1 MLQVK
6 ICNSNFENNN
16 IAIQQALDELREER
30 ELIRNS
36 HTREWMTA
44 EEEHDITED
53 LHLQRKR
60 GLESILYITELESS
74 LTYVQDDFETR
85 AIYLAQ
91 RPEVFR
97 SVYRHHHQ
105 AASRMHTAIL
115 SHLLQ
120 LEARVSR
127 LCDSCRLVVPVHLR
141 KQGTA
146 VKPLRAEVLV
156 NYCHRQISLQKDDTC
171 TIVDNSDPERWRVLT
186 KDGQEAEVP
195 SIILVIPAPDP
206 ESFRAAHRVRS
217 QLAVHWSTTAQRLGS
232 QLVQFISII
241 GKDTQTKELAAVSS
255 DQKAA
260 LMKMMND
267 ILRTLPA
274 GDSNFAA
281 MKTEVVRLRKLLV
294 QVKPGARVASNQ
306 TVKMWEGTMAAY
318 QVFADFLVYAHAYR
332 VQLGEHVTEESVL
345 AADPVC
351 PPAYV
356 SRAYFERALPSVSID
371 INTKR
376 SQVTGVQCQIYIH
389 ERHRGPRDGGA
400 TPLHGAARTESRA
413 LQHAAG
419 PLESSSPQASSVV
432 IVGVLDP
439 RQGQISAHQAIQR
452 GILNLTSGT
461 YHSPV
466 SGACLSLPAAIEQG
480 LVQVDFCRTQAGGE
494 SFDVPD
500 GGEAKLTSQL
510 ETLMCP
516 ISGVVDPASGEW
528 VSTKDAVTRGLINP
542 HTATFR
548 NSLTGEQMS
557 LGDAV
562 KAGFLI
568 AEQVL
573 PPEENSD
580 DVGVFTSVV
589 WLELSHKVSGVVDL
603 RSGDIISLKRAL
615 QAGLVDPVK
624 GTYRDAVSGEVMGIE
639 EALRR
644 GQDEGDVL
652 TFQQLQ
658 IQRQRFLP
666 LTDTDSVLQEDLVQD
681 SNTKLLQHLLERV
694 DPSRV
699 AVKEVSTGR
708 TISLQEAFDKGIVNL
723 AAAQFD
729 TLVGNLLPI
738 QEAAA
743 SGYIEPTILKDILN
757 TYQGFSIGNLIQQ
770 GKFDPD
776 TGLVTDISTGRTL
789 SLETAIECNLIDAG
803 TTFFFDVSA
812 NRFVSMEEALK
823 TGRMSRTTGRVVVT
837 ENGHELSV
845 KEAEQQGYILTNPDP
860 G

>member
-1 MLQVK
+1 M
-6 ICNSNFENNN
+6 
-16 IAIQQALDELREER
+16 
-30 ELIRNS
+30 
-36 HTREWMTA
+36 
-44 EEEHDITED
+44 
-53 LHLQRKR
+53 
-60 GLESILYITELESS
+60 
-74 LTYVQDDFETR
+74 
-85 AIYLAQ
+85 
-91 RPEVFR
+91 
-97 SVYRHHHQ
+97 
-105 AASRMHTAIL
+105 
-115 SHLLQ
+115 
-120 LEARVSR
+120 
-127 LCDSCRLVVPVHLR
+127 
-141 KQGTA
+141 
-146 VKPLRAEVLV
+146 
-156 NYCHRQISLQKDDTC
+156 
-171 TIVDNSDPERWRVLT
+171 
-186 KDGQEAEVP
+186 
-195 SIILVIPAPDP
+195 
-206 ESFRAAHRVRS
+206 
-217 QLAVHWSTTAQRLGS
+217 
-232 QLVQFISII
+232 
-241 GKDTQTKELAAVSS
+241 
-255 DQKAA
+255 
-260 LMKMMND
+260 
-267 ILRTLPA
+267 
-274 GDSNFAA
+274 
-281 MKTEVVRLRKLLV
+281 
-294 QVKPGARVASNQ
+294 
-306 TVKMWEGTMAAY
+306 
-318 QVFADFLVYAHAYR
+318 
-332 VQLGEHVTEESVL
+332 
-345 AADPVC
+345 
-351 PPAYV
+351 
-356 SRAYFERALPSVSID
+356 
-371 INTKR
+371 
-376 SQVTGVQCQIYIH
+376 
-389 ERHRGPRDGGA
+389 
-400 TPLHGAARTESRA
+400 
-413 LQHAAG
+413 
-419 PLESSSPQASSVV
+419 
-432 IVGVLDP
+432 
-439 RQGQISAHQAIQR
+439 
-452 GILNLTSGT
+452 TSGT

-568 AEQVL
+568 AEQLL

-589 WLELSHKVSGVVDL
+589 WLDLSHKVSGVVDL
-603 RSGDIISLKRAL
+603 RSGNIISLKRAL

-644 GQDEGDVL
+644 GLIKGKPFDPAKDRDEGDVL

-860 G
+860 ARLAKAAETLRVLRDVMDTSTRGIKLAATGRMVNVQEGVILGLLDMPSVSYCDAETGKVVPLQAAVKKDNVEAQAALAILHACSKLSLQDALQAGKLDPRTGQALHPETGQPLDVATARRQGLWNPHLVFCVDETSGVTSLGTLMDQGRFDPLLGKIRRPSGELLSLEEAIARGVLTPVIQPEQLLDTTPSLTEMIDLGKVNPSSTTFVGPNDYRMSLPDALANGFLTLSSKVSAGFTSILLSLSCTFKYKVYNIAISSVSEYNTLTTTTVSSLLLHD